1 MLAVERC
8 GGSERAGDGGDEKKK
23 MTEECARDGD

>member
-8 GGSERAGDGGDEKKK
+8 GGSGRDGDGGDEKERQRNVTMMEIK
-23 MTEECARDGD
+23 